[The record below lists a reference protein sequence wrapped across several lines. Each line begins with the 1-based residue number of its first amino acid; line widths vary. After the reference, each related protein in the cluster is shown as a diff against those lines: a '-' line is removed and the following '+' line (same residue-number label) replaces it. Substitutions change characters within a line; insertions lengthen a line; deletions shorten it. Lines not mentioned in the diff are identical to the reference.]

1 MAQSIPS
8 RAAIFIAREL
18 VGEVLYFP
26 VWWYSQGL
34 ILTLRTLWRQ
44 WENAVDRLALRIMFR
59 TMGQPMYGDYT
70 RSGRVISFFM
80 RLFLIFVK
88 LIALGFWTVVLMA
101 GIILWLIGPV
111 GVVAMLIYQLSGMV
125 YG

>member
-1 MAQSIPS
+1 MAQSSPS